1 MLRPLAIF
9 FVLILLPLGL
19 SAGTKSR
26 VEKVKAQLLHIE
38 EQVVHANESC
48 DRAVFERVEA
58 EEFIFTGS
66 AGKVTN
72 KQQDLDSLKD
82 CHPSELKASFEDP
95 IVQLHGDV
103 AVLNAQLTQHP
114 INKEGQV
121 VTRRFRFTDVF
132 VWRDHRWQMVVG
144 HSSRIPDPPS
154 VVK

>member
-1 MLRPLAIF
+1 MKTVAIF
-9 FVLILLPLGL
+9 SVLVLLPLGL
-19 SAGTKSR
+19 SADAKSR

-38 EQVVHANESC
+38 QEVVHANETC

-72 KQQDLDSLKD
+72 KQEDLDSLKE
-82 CHPSELKASFEDP
+82 CRPSDLKASFEDP

-103 AVLNAQLTQHP
+103 AILNAQLTQHP
-114 INKEGQV
+114 TNKEGQA

-132 VWRDHRWQMVVG
+132 VWRDHRWQMIVG
-144 HSSRIPDPPS
+144 HSSRIPDTPA
-154 VVK
+154 VAK